1 MDISNEIKI
10 MLWAAAPVVELRYAV
25 PYGILRLE
33 THWLTTYLFAII
45 GNMLPVIP
53 ILLFL
58 KPVSERLRKFRLWD
72 KFFKWLFD
80 RAKRKGALVEKYEAL
95 GLILFVAIPLPVTG
109 AWTGS
114 VVASLFKIRLRY
126 AFISILLGVAIAGTI
141 MTILSISGRIAYE
154 NSVPWIL
161 KLFNK
166 FS

>member
-1 MDISNEIKI
+1 

-25 PYGILRLE
+25 PYGIGILE
-33 THWLTTYLFAII
+33 VHWLTTYLFAII

-58 KPVSERLRKFRLWD
+58 EPVSEKLRKFHLWD
-72 KFFKWLFD
+72 KFFKWLFE
-80 RAKRKGALVEKYEAL
+80 RAKKKGTLVEKYEAL

-126 AFISILLGVAIAGTI
+126 AFISIFLGVIIAGAI
-141 MTILSISGRIAYE
+141 MTILSISGKIAFE

-166 FS
+166 LS